1 MNELENAPTL
11 NYCRVHM
18 AVDSKGLQGFQ
29 MEKINI
35 EKRFGMSVRNWRT
48 RLKIPQDELARRAG
62 FHRSYISDIERGSR
76 NVSLKSIEK
85 LAEALGISVFTLFAG
100 MEGRAGSTPMRH
112 DEMVDILLV
121 EDNDN
126 DALLVIQA
134 LKNGH
139 LTNRIF
145 VVRDGAA
152 ALDFLF
158 CTGEFAYRR
167 INDHPQVILLDL
179 NLPKIDGLEVLRR
192 VKADARTRHIPVVVL
207 TASKYDDAIA
217 VCKRLGAESFIS
229 KPVDFQNFSAMTLQ
243 LSLQWALLKPGA
255 LVGT

>member
-1 MNELENAPTL
+1 METSATENI
-11 NYCRVHM
+11 
-18 AVDSKGLQGFQ
+18 S
-29 MEKINI
+29 I
-35 EKRFGMSVRNWRT
+35 EKRLGISVKNWRT
-48 RLKIPQDELARRAG
+48 RLKIPQDDLARRAG

-85 LAEALGISVFTLFAG
+85 LASALGISVLTLFADLDSRSG
-100 MEGRAGSTPMRH
+100 SAPLRA

-126 DALLVIQA
+126 DTLLVVQA
-134 LKNGH
+134 LKKAN

-152 ALDFLF
+152 ALNYLF
-158 CTGEFAYRR
+158 CTGEYSYRR
-167 INDHPQVILLDL
+167 LNDHPQVILLDL

-192 VKADARTRHIPVVVL
+192 IKADTRTRHIPVVVL
-207 TASKYDDAIA
+207 TASKFDDAIA
-217 VCKRLGAESFIS
+217 VCKRLGAESFIA

-243 LSLQWALLKPGA
+243 LSLQWALLKPAPLAGA
-255 LVGT
+255 

>member
-1 MNELENAPTL
+1 
-11 NYCRVHM
+11 
-18 AVDSKGLQGFQ
+18 
-29 MEKINI
+29 MEKEAI
-35 EKRFGMSVRNWRT
+35 EKRLGKTVKNWRI
-48 RLKIPQDELARRAG
+48 RLKIPQEDLAQRAG
-62 FHRSYISDIERGSR
+62 FHRSYISDIERGAR

-85 LAEALGISVFTLFAG
+85 LADALGVSVVTLFSDLESQAG
-100 MEGRAGSTPMRH
+100 ASPLRS

-126 DALLVIQA
+126 DTLLVVQA
-134 LKNGH
+134 LKAAH

-192 VKADARTRHIPVVVL
+192 VKADARTRPIPVVVL
-207 TASKYDDAIA
+207 TASKFDDAIA
-217 VCKRLGAESFIS
+217 VCKRLGAESFIA

-243 LSLQWALLKPGA
+243 LSLQWALLRPA
-255 LVGT
+255 SLVGT

>member
-1 MNELENAPTL
+1 
-11 NYCRVHM
+11 
-18 AVDSKGLQGFQ
+18 
-29 MEKINI
+29 MEKIAI
-35 EKRFGMSVRNWRT
+35 EKRLGMSVKSWRT
-48 RLKIPQDELARRAG
+48 RLKIPQDDLARRAG

-85 LAEALGISVFTLFAG
+85 LAEALGVSILTLFAEIDG
-100 MEGRAGSTPMRH
+100 KNGASPLRN

-126 DALLVIQA
+126 DTLLVVQA
-134 LKNGH
+134 LKNAN

-158 CTGEFAYRR
+158 CTGEYSYRR

-192 VKADARTRHIPVVVL
+192 VKADARTLHIPVVVL
-207 TASKYDDAIA
+207 TASKFDDAIA
-217 VCKRLGAESFIS
+217 ICKRLGAASFIA

-243 LSLQWALLKPGA
+243 LSLQWALLKPA
-255 LVGT
+255 PLVGT

>member
-1 MNELENAPTL
+1 
-11 NYCRVHM
+11 
-18 AVDSKGLQGFQ
+18 
-29 MEKINI
+29 MEKIPI
-35 EKRFGMSVRNWRT
+35 EKRLGISIRSWRK
-48 RLKIPQDELARRAG
+48 RLKMPQDDLARRAG

-85 LAEALGISVFTLFAG
+85 LADALGISVLTLFADLDSQSG
-100 MEGRAGSTPMRH
+100 TVPLRM

-126 DALLVIQA
+126 DMLLVVQA
-134 LKNGH
+134 LKRAN

-167 INDHPQVILLDL
+167 IHDHPQVILLDL

-192 VKADARTRHIPVVVL
+192 VKADTRTKHIPVVVL

-217 VCKRLGAESFIS
+217 ICKRLGAESFIA

-243 LSLQWALLKPGA
+243 LSLQWALLKPATLG
-255 LVGT
+255 VS

>member
-1 MNELENAPTL
+1 
-11 NYCRVHM
+11 
-18 AVDSKGLQGFQ
+18 
-29 MEKINI
+29 MERIAI
-35 EKRFGMSVRNWRT
+35 ERRLGMSVKSWRT

-76 NVSLKSIEK
+76 NLSLKSIEK
-85 LAEALGISVFTLFAG
+85 LAAALGISVLTLFADLDSKLG
-100 MEGRAGSTPMRH
+100 ASLLRH

-126 DALLVIQA
+126 DTLLVIQA
-134 LKNGH
+134 LKNAR

-158 CTGEFAYRR
+158 CAGEFAYRR
-167 INDHPQVILLDL
+167 INNHPQVILLDL

-192 VKADARTRHIPVVVL
+192 VKADNRTRHIPVVVL
-207 TASKYDDAIA
+207 TASKFDDAIA
-217 VCKRLGAESFIS
+217 VCKRLGAESFIA
-229 KPVDFQNFSAMTLQ
+229 KPVDFQNFSTMTLQ
-243 LSLQWALLKPGA
+243 LSLQWALLQPAPLIGI
-255 LVGT
+255 

>member
-1 MNELENAPTL
+1 
-11 NYCRVHM
+11 
-18 AVDSKGLQGFQ
+18 
-29 MEKINI
+29 MEKLAI
-35 EKRFGMSVRNWRT
+35 EKRLGISVKNWRS
-48 RLKIPQDELARRAG
+48 RLEMPQDALARRAG
-62 FHRSYISDIERGSR
+62 FHRSYISDIERGAR

-85 LAEALGISVFTLFAG
+85 LADALGVSVQILFADVDIKS
-100 MEGRAGSTPMRH
+100 GSMPLRT

-126 DALLVIQA
+126 DTLLVVQA
-134 LKNGH
+134 LKKAN

-145 VVRDGAA
+145 VVRDGAQ

-158 CTGEFAYRR
+158 CTGQFAYRR
-167 INDHPQVILLDL
+167 LNDHPQVILLDL

-192 VKADARTRHIPVVVL
+192 VKADNRTHDIPVVVL

-217 VCKRLGAESFIS
+217 ICKRLGAESFIA

-243 LSLQWALLKPGA
+243 LSLQWALLKPNS
-255 LVGT
+255 LVGV

>member
-1 MNELENAPTL
+1 
-11 NYCRVHM
+11 
-18 AVDSKGLQGFQ
+18 
-29 MEKINI
+29 MEKIAI
-35 EKRFGMSVRNWRT
+35 EKLLGNSVKNWRT
-48 RLKIPQDELARRAG
+48 RLEIPQNDLARRAG
-62 FHRSYISDIERGSR
+62 FHRSYISDIERGAR

-85 LAEALGISVFTLFAG
+85 LADALGISVLTLFSG
-100 MEGRAGSTPMRH
+100 LNSRSGSTPLRT

-126 DALLVIQA
+126 DMLLVIQA
-134 LKNGH
+134 LKKAN

-167 INDHPQVILLDL
+167 TNDHPQVILLDL

-192 VKADARTRHIPVVVL
+192 VKADTRTRGIPVVVL

-217 VCKRLGAESFIS
+217 ICKRLGTESFIA

-243 LSLQWALLKPGA
+243 LSLQWALLKPA
-255 LVGT
+255 QLVGA

>member
-1 MNELENAPTL
+1 VCSTIKVDNRTPTQKT
-11 NYCRVHM
+11 
-18 AVDSKGLQGFQ
+18 A
-29 MEKINI
+29 I
-35 EKRFGMSVRNWRT
+35 EKRLGASVKNWRN

-85 LAEALGISVFTLFAG
+85 LSEALGISVSTLFADVDG
-100 MEGRAGSTPMRH
+100 KSATTPLRT

-126 DALLVIQA
+126 DMLLVIQA
-134 LKNGH
+134 LKSAN

-167 INDHPQVILLDL
+167 IHDHPQVILLDL

-192 VKADARTRHIPVVVL
+192 VKADSRTRAIPVVVL
-207 TASKYDDAIA
+207 TGSKYEEAIA
-217 VCKRLGAESFIS
+217 ICKRLGAETFIA
-229 KPVDFQNFSAMTLQ
+229 KPVNFQNFSAMALQ
-243 LSLQWALLKPGA
+243 LSLQWALLKPAPQSGA
-255 LVGT
+255 

>member
-1 MNELENAPTL
+1 MDTT
-11 NYCRVHM
+11 
-18 AVDSKGLQGFQ
+18 DT
-29 MEKINI
+29 EKITI
-35 EKRFGMSVRNWRT
+35 EKRLGISVRNWRT
-48 RLKIPQDELARRAG
+48 RLKIPQDDLARRAG

-85 LAEALGISVFTLFAG
+85 LANALGVSVATLFAELDSKVG
-100 MEGRAGSTPMRH
+100 SSPLRA

-126 DALLVIQA
+126 DALLVVQV
-134 LKNGH
+134 LKKAN

-152 ALDFLF
+152 ALNYLF
-158 CTGEFAYRR
+158 CTGEFAYRQL
-167 INDHPQVILLDL
+167 NDHPQVILLDL

-192 VKADARTRHIPVVVL
+192 VKADTRTRHIPVVVL
-207 TASKYDDAIA
+207 TASKYDEAIA
-217 VCKRLGAESFIS
+217 ICKRLGAETFIP

-243 LSLQWALLKPGA
+243 LSLQWVLLKSAAPAGA
-255 LVGT
+255 

>member
-1 MNELENAPTL
+1 
-11 NYCRVHM
+11 
-18 AVDSKGLQGFQ
+18 
-29 MEKINI
+29 MEKLAI
-35 EKRFGMSVRNWRT
+35 EKRLGISVKNWRS
-48 RLKIPQDELARRAG
+48 RLEMPQDALARRAG
-62 FHRSYISDIERGSR
+62 FHRSYISDIERGAR

-85 LAEALGISVFTLFAG
+85 LADALGVSVQTLFADVDIKS
-100 MEGRAGSTPMRH
+100 GSTPLRT

-126 DALLVIQA
+126 DTLLVVQA
-134 LKNGH
+134 LKKAN

-145 VVRDGAA
+145 VVRDGAQ

-158 CTGEFAYRR
+158 CTGQFAYRR
-167 INDHPQVILLDL
+167 MNDHPQVILLDL

-192 VKADARTRHIPVVVL
+192 VKADNRTHDIPVVVL

-217 VCKRLGAESFIS
+217 ICKRLGAESFIA

-243 LSLQWALLKPGA
+243 LSLQWALLKPNS
-255 LVGT
+255 LVGV

>member
-1 MNELENAPTL
+1 
-11 NYCRVHM
+11 
-18 AVDSKGLQGFQ
+18 
-29 MEKINI
+29 MEKIAI
-35 EKRFGMSVRNWRT
+35 EKRLGISVKSWRT
-48 RLKIPQDELARRAG
+48 RLKIPQDELAKRAG

-76 NVSLKSIEK
+76 NVSIKSIEK
-85 LAEALGISVFTLFAG
+85 LADALGVSVLTLFADMDG
-100 MEGRAGSTPMRH
+100 KSTTALRS

-126 DALLVIQA
+126 DTLLVVQA
-134 LKNGH
+134 LKKAN

-152 ALDFLF
+152 ALNFLF

-167 INDHPQVILLDL
+167 MNDHPQVILLDL

-192 VKADARTRHIPVVVL
+192 VKTDPRTRHIPVVVL
-207 TASKYDDAIA
+207 TASKFDDAIA
-217 VCKRLGAESFIS
+217 VCKRLGAESFIA

-243 LSLQWALLKPGA
+243 LSLQWALLKPA
-255 LVGT
+255 PLAAA